1 MSVPI
6 LVYAVQGQLVFWY
19 LSFFFFLAFIL
30 NLKKSHLKNFD
41 DEVYGES
48 WCCNPVMLVSES
60 LGNIH
65 TFIQSVLNIVLLTNS
80 SFKYLM

>member
-1 MSVPI
+1 MSIISCFSNWEMSVPI

-19 LSFFFFLAFIL
+19 LSFFFLVFIL

-48 WCCNPVMLVSES
+48 
-60 LGNIH
+60 
-65 TFIQSVLNIVLLTNS
+65 
-80 SFKYLM
+80 

>member
-19 LSFFFFLAFIL
+19 LSFFFLVFIL

-48 WCCNPVMLVSES
+48 
-60 LGNIH
+60 
-65 TFIQSVLNIVLLTNS
+65 
-80 SFKYLM
+80 

>member
-1 MSVPI
+1 MSIISCFSNWEMSVPI

-19 LSFFFFLAFIL
+19 LSFFFFSFYF

-48 WCCNPVMLVSES
+48 
-60 LGNIH
+60 
-65 TFIQSVLNIVLLTNS
+65 
-80 SFKYLM
+80 